1 MSSRILQINYVD
13 VDVKVSFKYFVYIFK
28 EIAASV
34 LSVISFPAFAV
45 EDADLVHLTRS
56 VIVERLEVEYEE
68 KSLSPLPFG
77 FPFKLNVKSRFL
89 YLSAK
94 QCICFKYILTSI
106 TCMVTV
112 YLSCIGSVWM
122 QKIPKRWLYDSIRG
136 NTYWGIC
143 SFHLFVLFSSFYLNT
158 NGFFLKSLCFAKI
171 PRNLIDYIMNQLS

>member
-68 KSLSPLPFG
+68 KSLSPLPFVL
-77 FPFKLNVKSRFL
+77 PIVLVSLLNK
-89 YLSAK
+89 YL
-94 QCICFKYILTSI
+94 
-106 TCMVTV
+106 
-112 YLSCIGSVWM
+112 G
-122 QKIPKRWLYDSIRG
+122 
-136 NTYWGIC
+136 
-143 SFHLFVLFSSFYLNT
+143 
-158 NGFFLKSLCFAKI
+158 
-171 PRNLIDYIMNQLS
+171 LIALLWIYFIS